1 MSIQKTTP
9 YRSATLACAMLC
21 ALTLFGC
28 DSILEGF
35 GNALQEHADERAAQE
50 AARQAAEGAEPG
62 NDEAPSAEVEEANPA
77 TEVAAQPNQRQQQ
90 TPTEARDDE
99 AEANPGRRVSQDPI
113 LARLRNKP
121 MRYTRHGECRMEC
134 RHISSD
140 EVREILNHGT
150 VAHDRTRRDGRCTTY
165 AVEGTTSEDQRVR
178 IVYGDCERE
187 TRLITA
193 IDLGEDWDCEC
204 Q

>member
-1 MSIQKTTP
+1 MSIHK
-9 YRSATLACAMLC
+9 SILVLLFGAVVLC
-21 ALTLFGC
+21 GC
-28 DSILEGF
+28 DSIMEGF
-35 GNALQEHADERAAQE
+35 GNALREHADEQAAQ
-50 AARQAAEGAEPG
+50 AAAQRNAEGNAEEG
-62 NDEAPSAEVEEANPA
+62 NTAEGGQDEAVREEGNEAPA
-77 TEVAAQPNQRQQQ
+77 AAGRPNQRNRA
-90 TPTEARDDE
+90 TPTEVRDDDS
-99 AEANPGRRVSQDPI
+99 EANPGPRVSQDPI
-113 LARLRNKP
+113 LSRLRNKP

-134 RHISSD
+134 RHINED

-150 VAHDRTRRDGRCTTY
+150 IAHDRTRRDGRCPTY